1 MSIALQ
7 FLLEVL
13 GAFWRGIPLTSGEG
27 SRSSHSL
34 SVVIYCL
41 WGLWSPSGS
50 LRAGY
55 VWGRVVGPS
64 RSWAGAGNCCSPS
77 RTPALW
83 VCIPVPPP
91 LLSMHCVLHVERGE
105 SPLLLC
111 FEYFPPKCSLFSA
124 GKGKN
129 LCCPGSLF
137 LSELLLTTSSWG
149 SSWYF

>member
-1 MSIALQ
+1 MWS
-7 FLLEVL
+7 FTVSGVS
-13 GAFWRGIPLTSGEG
+13 GAPQG
-27 SRSSHSL
+27 
-34 SVVIYCL
+34 
-41 WGLWSPSGS
+41 PSGQGVS
-50 LRAGY
+50 EAELLVRAGAELEL
-55 VWGRVVGPS
+55 GIAALP
-64 RSWAGAGNCCSPS
+64 AG
-77 RTPALW
+77 LLQW

-137 LSELLLTTSSWG
+137 LSELLLTTSS
-149 SSWYF
+149 